1 MIVPSVTESTMKLK
15 IPAVLSLIALLLAAA
30 GASPGHA
37 SGSLAAADAAKILP
51 GLRQAM
57 GQAHGADR
65 SLPVWVYFR
74 DKDLAPGAAMS
85 RALDAARSE
94 LKARSLTRRAKARPA
109 ESLVDE
115 QDLPVAPSYA
125 ARARALSSRI
135 RAESRW
141 LNAVSVEAA
150 PAQIA
155 ALSRL
160 DCVASLDLVRG
171 FKKEDPSILEAMEER
186 AEQAEPRDSNPGL
199 KAFYGAAYRQVAMMG
214 VPEMHAAGLTGKGV
228 LVCLLDLGF
237 HKTHEALRS
246 ARIIAERDFVM
257 KDGDVQQDPL
267 VTTDYTD
274 YHGTACWSLLGGYK
288 PGTMVGPAYG
298 ADFILGKTEDY
309 RSEKPVEEDYWVAGV
324 EWAESLGA
332 DVVSS
337 SLGYTDW
344 YRFADMDGR
353 TAVTTKA
360 ANRAT
365 DLGLIIVNAAGNDR
379 TTPWGHIIAPADG
392 FDVLAVGA
400 VDADR
405 RISSFSSPGP
415 TADGRIKPEICA
427 MGVRCFVARSGL
439 GVGDSAYAQGN
450 GTSYAT
456 PLAAGVVALLLE
468 AHPDWTVAKMREA
481 LMSTAGNADS
491 PNNDYGWG
499 VIDGPAALRH

>member
-1 MIVPSVTESTMKLK
+1 MKPKFHAALGL
-15 IPAVLSLIALLLAAA
+15 AVLLLSAA
-30 GASPGHA
+30 GAAPNLAH
-37 SGSLAAADAAKILP
+37 AAAEAKIRPDLRLALVAAEDAA
-51 GLRQAM
+51 GC
-57 GQAHGADR
+57 
-65 SLPVWVYFR
+65 LPVWVYFR
-74 DKDLAPGAAMS
+74 DKDVAPGVAMS
-85 RALDAARSE
+85 RALAAARSE
-94 LKARSLTRRAKARPA
+94 LRTRSLARRAKTRPA
-109 ESLVDE
+109 EGLIDE

-125 ARARALSSRI
+125 AKAGALSSGL

-141 LNAVSVEAA
+141 LNAVSVEAT
-150 PAQIA
+150 PAQIS
-155 ALSRL
+155 ALARL
-160 DCVASLDLVRG
+160 DFVASLDLVRG
-171 FKKEDPSILEAMEER
+171 FKRDDPSTIEALEEEVEL
-186 AEQAEPRDSNPGL
+186 AQAPYPNPGL

-267 VTTDYTD
+267 VATDYTD

-309 RSEKPVEEDYWVAGV
+309 RSEKPVEEDYWVAGI

-353 TAVTTKA
+353 TAVTTRA

-379 TTPWGHIIAPADG
+379 TTSWGHIIAPADG

-405 RISSFSSPGP
+405 KISTFSSPGP

-439 GVGDSAYAQGN
+439 GVGDSTYAQGN

-468 AHPDWTVAKMREA
+468 AHPDWTVAQMREA

-499 VIDGPAALRH
+499 VINGPAAVRK